1 MTKLCQLSK
10 SIPYSAEIR
19 ARRQDSP
26 TIFTWDLVFSDPNA
40 HALFSFVPGQFN
52 MLYLLGVGEV
62 AISISSDPDDISV
75 LSHTIRAAGRITKAM
90 QALEVGEQIGVR
102 GPYGQGW
109 PVAAARGK
117 DIVIVTGGLGCAP
130 TASVI
135 RYIIARRQDYGSLTI
150 LQGVKHS
157 DDMIYRQQYTAWQQA
172 LNTQIFIAADHAGP
186 HWPWRVG
193 FVTDSIQ
200 SLALDPANTVA
211 MMCGP
216 EGMMKTAAHALIGR
230 GLDESNIYLSMERNM
245 ACGIGHCGHCQFGG
259 LFICKDGPVLAYSRI
274 KALLSEPGM

>member
-1 MTKLCQLSK
+1 MK
-10 SIPYSAEIR
+10 
-19 ARRQDSP
+19 
-26 TIFTWDLVFSDPNA
+26 
-40 HALFSFVPGQFN
+40 
-52 MLYLLGVGEV
+52 
-62 AISISSDPDDISV
+62 
-75 LSHTIRAAGRITKAM
+75 
-90 QALEVGEQIGVR
+90 
-102 GPYGQGW
+102 
-109 PVAAARGK
+109 
-117 DIVIVTGGLGCAP
+117 
-130 TASVI
+130 
-135 RYIIARRQDYGSLTI
+135 IA
-150 LQGVKHS
+150 
-157 DDMIYRQQYTAWQQA
+157 
-172 LNTQIFIAADHAGP
+172 IAADHAGP